1 MVVISLM
8 ADLPE
13 EHENWFQAPEFK
25 NGPIT
30 RACIIAVYI
39 MVMIL
44 IYKDQD
50 KLINF
55 RRGNDILNSAK
66 MKYYLYNFSQVL
78 FTAYVLSHETMDPT
92 VARQFPYPEQ
102 DKERQAKA

>member
-1 MVVISLM
+1 
-8 ADLPE
+8 
-13 EHENWFQAPEFK
+13 
-25 NGPIT
+25 
-30 RACIIAVYI
+30 

-66 MKYYLYNFSQVL
+66 MKYYLYNFS
-78 FTAYVLSHETMDPT
+78 
-92 VARQFPYPEQ
+92 
-102 DKERQAKA
+102 